1 MLVADQEDRHVSE
14 CTFEKKLGIE
24 GKEER
29 FNVGYFFL
37 QESKLGHRINKDS

>member
-1 MLVADQEDRHVSE
+1 MSVTALA
-14 CTFEKKLGIE
+14 FEKKLGIE